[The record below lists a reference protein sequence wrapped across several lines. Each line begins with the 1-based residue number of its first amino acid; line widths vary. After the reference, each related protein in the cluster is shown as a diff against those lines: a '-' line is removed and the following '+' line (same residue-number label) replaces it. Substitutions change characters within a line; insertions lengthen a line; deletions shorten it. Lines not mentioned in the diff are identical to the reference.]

1 MKAKHMLM
9 LTVLIIALAACSAGV
24 ASYPTPPEPTAT
36 PAQAP
41 AAATSVA
48 PQAAATPTQA
58 AASPAG
64 VLPGGDL
71 TEADL
76 AKILQDSF
84 TAYPWRMNLTTTS
97 TSGTATTTGT
107 IEAQSPE
114 RVETSIEQ
122 PVDSSQ
128 AMIDII
134 VISPTL
140 YVKVTGLPAAVLQTL
155 GLKDGQWAQISTTQ
169 DTLGLAKIALAAANP
184 AQLLNSLGYQG
195 LLNQPNPSEQVF
207 TLVGTEEVNGVQT
220 NAYEAQAS
228 SGGTMTTT
236 RVNIG
241 VDDGRIYRI
250 ESQGLNQ
257 TVTTTMEYDSS
268 ISIQA
273 PIP

>member
-1 MKAKHMLM
+1 MKAKQMLM
-9 LTVLIIALAACSAGV
+9 LTVLIVALAACSAGV
-24 ASYPTPPEPTAT
+24 ASYPTPPESTAT
-36 PAQAP
+36 KAQAP

-48 PQAAATPTQA
+48 PQAAATPTLA
-58 AASPAG
+58 PASPAG
-64 VLPGGDL
+64 VLPSGDL

-84 TAYPWRMNLTTTS
+84 TAYPWRMNLTTT
-97 TSGTATTTGT
+97 GTTGTTTTGT
-107 IEAQSPE
+107 IEAQSPD

-134 VISPTL
+134 IISPTL
-140 YVKVTGLPAAVLQTL
+140 YVKVTGLPEALLQTL
-155 GLKDGQWAQISTTQ
+155 GLKDGQWAQMSATQ
-169 DTLGLAKIALAAANP
+169 DTLGLAKIALAAASP

-195 LLNQPNPSEQVF
+195 LFNQPNPSEQVF
-207 TLVGTEEVNGVQT
+207 APVGTEEVNGVQT

-228 SGGTMTTT
+228 SGGTATTT

-241 VDDGRIYRI
+241 VDDGRVYRI